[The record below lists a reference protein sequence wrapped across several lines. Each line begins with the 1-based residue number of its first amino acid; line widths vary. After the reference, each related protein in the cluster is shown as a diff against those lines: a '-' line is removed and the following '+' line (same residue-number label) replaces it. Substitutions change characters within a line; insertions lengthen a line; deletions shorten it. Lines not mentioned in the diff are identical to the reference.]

1 MAVTELYEVGMRTAP
16 EIVRDRKGE
25 VTMVS
30 AYTLAEYGFMA
41 DFGALPTGKLAGSL
55 NTADSLSRP
64 YSNNQ
69 PIPNNHF
76 RTMLAEVRIGVLST
90 SVPDAK
96 H

>member
-1 MAVTELYEVGMRTAP
+1 MAVTELHEVGMRTAP
-16 EIVRDRKGE
+16 DIVRDRKGE

-30 AYTLAEYGFMA
+30 AYTSAEYGFMA
-41 DFGALPTGKLAGSL
+41 DFGAFLTNRLAGSL
-55 NTADSLSRP
+55 STADLLSRP

-76 RTMLAEVRIGVLST
+76 RTMLAEIRIDVLST
-90 SVPDAK
+90 SVPDSK